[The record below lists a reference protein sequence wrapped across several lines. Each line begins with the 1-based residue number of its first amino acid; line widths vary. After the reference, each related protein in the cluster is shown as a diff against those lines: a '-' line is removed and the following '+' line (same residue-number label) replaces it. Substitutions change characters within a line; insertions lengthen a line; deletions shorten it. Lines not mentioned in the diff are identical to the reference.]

1 MKNYLNFTLFS
12 EKKKNASRKV
22 SETACRE
29 KYQLCLN
36 TFQALWPICCSP
48 LVLMVAGIFWSRVG
62 NIKACID
69 KGLTRKKM
77 PKIDTLDALEEHE
90 EHEDDYQTNSNW

>member
-36 TFQALWPICCSP
+36 TFQAL
-48 LVLMVAGIFWSRVG
+48 
-62 NIKACID
+62 
-69 KGLTRKKM
+69 
-77 PKIDTLDALEEHE
+77 
-90 EHEDDYQTNSNW
+90 